1 MYYFNHADVGWLTGW
16 NKDCV
21 LLTKTSQRR
30 DVMSDAGSHLSGLS
44 EAQTESI
51 IPTSNVPW
59 RERDSDGVQRVDN
72 ELQTHTG
79 TKPENARYRL
89 VSYLYWV
96 HPMFIR
102 LCTGTAEILSD
113 NR

>member
-1 MYYFNHADVGWLTGW
+1 MYYYNHADVGWLTGW

-59 RERDSDGVQRVDN
+59 RERERDNDSDGVQRADMSFK
-72 ELQTHTG
+72 HTQG
-79 TKPENARYRL
+79 RNLKMLNIN
-89 VSYLYWV
+89 WV

>member
-1 MYYFNHADVGWLTGW
+1 MYYYNHADVGWLTGW

-59 RERDSDGVQRVDN
+59 RERERDNDSDGVQRGD
-72 ELQTHTG
+72 QTHTG
-79 TKPENARYRL
+79 TKPEDA
-89 VSYLYWV
+89 
-96 HPMFIR
+96 
-102 LCTGTAEILSD
+102 
-113 NR
+113 